1 MKKYFKELAVAL
13 LIDVVF
19 GVVASVF
26 CYFVIGYVIPEI
38 LTTSLMNG
46 AIKFEFSGE
55 QLRSI
60 FSIWYNFCVLFG
72 IRFVVAYITG
82 AYRKR
87 EPSEK

>member
-19 GVVASVF
+19 GLVASVF

-60 FSIWYNFCVLFG
+60 FSIWHNFCVLFG
-72 IRFVVAYITG
+72 IRFVEAYIKE
-82 AYRKR
+82 AYKKK
-87 EPSEK
+87 EQYEK